1 MSPELRQRERLD
13 NCADRSIAPQL
24 ILKLRWIGL
33 DDEANKLEAAAL
45 DLPADERGSVSCGPF
60 STD

>member
-1 MSPELRQRERLD
+1 MGPELEERPGFD
-13 NCADRSIAPQL
+13 NCAIQCIAPQL

-33 DDEANKLEAAAL
+33 DDEANKLELAAL
-45 DLPADERGSVSCGPF
+45 ALPADQRGSVSCGPF

>member
-1 MSPELRQRERLD
+1 MSPEREQRASFD
-13 NCADRSIAPQL
+13 DCADRSIAPQL

-45 DLPADERGSVSCGPF
+45 ALPADERGSVSCGPF